1 MANGDNPK
9 VQVDVDL
16 EGAYR
21 QGQQWGEN
29 FNRGVNNKMGEG
41 GIGGQVLGSGL
52 SSLGPGSGLSIAVTL
67 NNILTALENG
77 FGNLVAAVGGGASAA
92 PPGASARTGAP
103 PPPADGGGGGSGGM
117 PSGGGFGGRAL
128 ATIDRSLPAIANM
141 VQTEFH
147 RTGVYQALNAA
158 FGDIPIV
165 GKLFGIGA
173 DYSQASDEFLNT
185 SLNVFRAGGRDS
197 RAGFRNMGDFK
208 EGQTFLKRHG
218 VTMQEAG
225 NLYQAA
231 ASYGSDAADPLITL
245 QGRYGLGDK
254 GRDLMSAYVQG
265 GAEPDVKFKKGEN
278 EWKNFGDVLAVALA
292 TNLDRG
298 RWGEA
303 FTAMTAAARRIS
315 TGDIDKQGLV
325 EMETFIGKMGSRFQG
340 ASTAHMGMQE
350 TLMGMQGGAGG
361 GLAEIYALKA
371 AGLGQPGVSYW
382 EAKHRVNLGA
392 AKGGVGLND
401 LIKQYKSNPLVA
413 KYMATGSERD
423 LNIAYQ
429 IIAGMEPQFKPMDI
443 REALRAMRVQGGAF
457 APGDRLRAGMERQ
470 LHGTWEGTAFGG
482 TDFMPSQEKDASDA
496 RVNASF
502 KGVDFTTRM
511 DRDENYSG
519 RSGGGIGGI
528 ENLDEANQ
536 QGLLRTGAD
545 VEFVKGDGG
554 MEGYGDERQVWPR
567 KPGDSEPE
575 VKGKPGYRRARPG
588 ERHFARDI
596 TIGNGAPGQKVYAP
610 MSGVWL
616 TNTHVLA
623 NRKVPQQGHIGEM
636 LGDNGVRYKFI
647 HLYFEPGLKKNK
659 RIEAGELI
667 GTVAEGTAG
676 WTPHLHLEA
685 RRRGAGGKASVVDP
699 QTTGIDA
706 SARDIMSGKTPIAK
720 PTTPSTAPVFED
732 DGKPITDPDKV
743 VPVSSL
749 DPGHLHGDAVAV
761 SGRGG
766 GGGPG
771 AIQVTVNLSPEARRL
786 LNLTVMRKPATKKG
800 SSHS

>member
-1 MANGDNPK
+1 MANSDNPK

-92 PPGASARTGAP
+92 PPGASARTGTA
-103 PPPADGGGGGSGGM
+103 PPPADGGGGGGGGGM
-117 PSGGGFGGRAL
+117 PSGGGFGGRAI
-128 ATIDRSLPAIANM
+128 ATIDRALPAIANM

-165 GKLFGIGA
+165 GKLIGIGA
-173 DYSQASDEFLNT
+173 DYSQASDEFLTT

-197 RAGFRNMGDFK
+197 RAGFRNMGDYQQ
-208 EGQTFLKRHG
+208 GHDFLKRHG

-225 NLYQAA
+225 NLYQTA

-245 QGRYGLGDK
+245 QGRYGLADK
-254 GRDLMSAYVQG
+254 GADLMRSYVQG

-340 ASTAHMGMQE
+340 ASAAHMGMQE

-401 LIKQYKSNPLVA
+401 LIKQYKGNPLVA

-423 LNIAYQ
+423 LDIAYQ
-429 IIAGMEPQFKPMDI
+429 ILAGMMPGYKPMDI
-443 REALRAMRVQGGAF
+443 REALRAMRAQGGAF

-496 RVNASF
+496 RVSGSF
-502 KGVDFTTRM
+502 KGVSATDNM
-511 DRDENYSG
+511 DRDENYAG

-536 QGLLRTGAD
+536 QGLLRTGPD
-545 VEFVKGDGG
+545 VVFKGGGGG
-554 MEGYGDERQVWPR
+554 MGGYGEQRQVWPR
-567 KPGDSEPE
+567 KPGDPEPE
-575 VKGKPGYRRARPG
+575 LKGKPGYRRARPG

-596 TIGNGAPGQKVYAP
+596 TVGNGQPGQKVYAP
-610 MSGVWL
+610 MAGVWL
-616 TNTHVLA
+616 TNTPVLA
-623 NRKVPQQGHIGEM
+623 NSKVQQQGSIGEM

-647 HLYFEPGLKKNK
+647 HLYFESGLKKNK

-667 GTVAEGTAG
+667 GTVAGGTAG

-685 RRRGAGGKASVVDP
+685 RTRAGVIDPSSLAGG
-699 QTTGIDA
+699 IDQ
-706 SARDIMSGKTPIAK
+706 SAIDIMSGKTPIAK
-720 PTTPSTAPVFED
+720 PTTPTTAPVFED
-732 DGKPITDPDKV
+732 HGKPITDPDKV

-749 DPGHLHGDAVAV
+749 DPGLLHGDAVAI

-766 GGGPG
+766 GGGSG
-771 AIQVTVNLSPEARRL
+771 AIQITVNLSAEARRL
-786 LNLTVMRKPATKKG
+786 LSLTASRKPAVRKG